1 MYGKIP
7 PNMKESLAVGGEM
20 VKAFGGHRTRMMLK
34 YIKGNI

>member
-7 PNMKESLAVGGEM
+7 LNIKESSAAGEEM
-20 VKAFGGHRTRMMLK
+20 VKAFGGHQIRMMLK